1 MSSKIIIK
9 SIYILTMFFLMQ
21 NIKKNIKQ
29 QFKFKK
35 IEQKPLKKYNCFLQP
50 KELIQYK
57 YIGSIIELKNKLDKN
72 NIQYIISAIDHIYL
86 CTKDIIDFEIRINK
100 LNDHYLIQF
109 NPIRGN
115 LTRLIYNLIN

>member
-1 MSSKIIIK
+1 M
-9 SIYILTMFFLMQ
+9 
-21 NIKKNIKQ
+21 
-29 QFKFKK
+29 
-35 IEQKPLKKYNCFLQP
+35 
-50 KELIQYK
+50 IQYK
-57 YIGSIIELKNKLDKN
+57 YIRSIIELKNKLDKN

-86 CTKDIIDFEIRINK
+86 CTKKSIDFEIRINK